1 MARIA
6 DPLMQELEQEAA
18 TTRRLLERVPED
30 KLAWQPHK
38 KSMTLGR
45 LAHHVATTPGDMA
58 GVASADTF
66 DFGTFSGS
74 EESKNNAELLAAHE
88 ASVSKAKSFLDGMD
102 DARAMA
108 TWKAT
113 MGGKELMA
121 MPRVGVVRSMML
133 NHWIHHRG
141 QLSVYLRL
149 LDIPVP
155 SIYGPSA
162 DENPFE

>member
-6 DPLMQELEQEAA
+6 DSFVQELEQEAA
-18 TTRRLLERVPED
+18 TTKRLLERVPED
-30 KLAWQPHK
+30 KLAWKPHE
-38 KSMTLGR
+38 KSMSLGR

-58 GVASADTF
+58 GIASTDTF
-66 DFGTFSGS
+66 DFSNFSGS
-74 EESKNNAELLAAHE
+74 EESKDNAELLAAHE
-88 ASVSKAKSFLDGMD
+88 ASISKAKNFLDGMD

-108 TWKAT
+108 TWTAT

-121 MPRVGVVRSMML
+121 IPRVGVVRNMLL